1 MTTINRKYLVSIVL
15 TLLVWVSINVAHGG
29 FSERLY
35 CQSRGD
41 AVRVYLFE
49 EEETYK
55 CDAYLAV
62 LNINL
67 KQEYSSLLQIMNN
80 LSRGDDRQY
89 RQELYDAKKEVFL
102 RLFSQI
108 KQIETAVQDF
118 QTSLLKKCQEF
129 IFSSV
134 EKEKSDLEAQL
145 SPLQN
150 QDVVMMTFA
159 QQTQLQK
166 LQSHL
171 ANLQIL
177 QQTEDIDAFV
187 SALEK
192 YFTFK
197 YGNLWK

>member
-1 MTTINRKYLVSIVL
+1 M
-15 TLLVWVSINVAHGG
+15 
-29 FSERLY
+29 
-35 CQSRGD
+35 
-41 AVRVYLFE
+41 
-49 EEETYK
+49 
-55 CDAYLAV
+55 

-197 YGNLWK
+197 YGNL